1 MRISKHALVAVAF
14 GASLSSGCVYVTVTP
29 SVQGKAYVA
38 QKKLIGGSSFWNCD
52 ATGGTPT
59 CWQVSNAPN
68 GPVSTGGGGG
78 GGSSETPA
86 AAEPAASEEK
96 TGE

>member
-1 MRISKHALVAVAF
+1 MRMSKYALVAVAF
-14 GASLSSGCVYVTVTP
+14 GSLVSSGCVYVTVTP
-29 SVQGKAYVA
+29 SVQGKAFVA

-59 CWQVSNAPN
+59 CWEVNNVPN

-78 GGSSETPA
+78 GGGSSEAP
-86 AAEPAASEEK
+86 AAEPASEEK